1 MNDESPPQNTDFA
14 RQYGT
19 NWTITNVGTLF
30 EWVNISA
37 YNIRCLE
44 MCINRYRML
53 IRNQTVLGLILSTL
67 SGTIAVSQFGA
78 NDGSIR
84 YNVIQG
90 IFTAFA
96 FAMTISAGAL
106 KVYQVQERLE
116 QTIKLKQEWTVFATT
131 IASELQLPI
140 ELRRD
145 ALFMIKKHK
154 DTYLDLMK
162 SEIEIPESIKAAV
175 VKDLPHAESSLDCAT
190 LPRTIINICNQE
202 LADMKSAN
210 QRNKDRFTARPKNT
224 AQQSSATTARETTPP
239 ASNTSINAAF
249 PDSVVLT
256 VAAAPPLPSAVP
268 ASVPALTKRSFTLPP
283 MPPTLSVRD
292 D

>member
-1 MNDESPPQNTDFA
+1 MADETTPQNTDFA

-19 NWTITNVGTLF
+19 NWTITNVSTLF

-44 MCINRYRML
+44 MSIDRYRML
-53 IRNQTVLGLILSTL
+53 IRNQTVLALILSTL

-78 NDGSIR
+78 NDGSVR

-90 IFTAFA
+90 IFTAFS
-96 FAMTISAGAL
+96 FAMTVSAGAL

-116 QTIKLKQEWTVFATT
+116 EAIKLKQEWIVFATT

-210 QRNKDRFTARPKNT
+210 ARNKDRFTIRPKNT
-224 AQQSSATTARETTPP
+224 VQQSSATTIPQNESQP
-239 ASNTSINAAF
+239 SNTSINAAF
-249 PDSVVLT
+249 PDSVILT
-256 VAAAPPLPSAVP
+256 VAAVAPAATNEIGV
-268 ASVPALTKRSFTLPP
+268 TRPP
-283 MPPTLSVRD
+283 TPPTLSMRD